1 MRNFFGYIAVVM
13 VFFTMTLSCRR
24 TRVIPK
30 DTLTDIYVE
39 MLLADQW
46 IVLTGISTM
55 SDTHFVYRP
64 IFEKYGYT
72 PDDYRLSVQTYLGD
86 PEGYAKVFAEVEKR
100 LSDRIDVLE
109 RLDSVRRRQDSAKF
123 ADNYRWRNLPKP
135 VLYKDVLKGQYPSD
149 TVCFGPD
156 SARYTINIPV
166 LDTMFSGPRLVI
178 RDEGTMDLQED
189 DTSEEGTAVEEE
201 RDVIEKD
208 IKPLPLDRGKPVP
221 APIERPVT
229 KKQLNDD
236 ARRPGLRTD
245 IQQEVG
251 RLSRD

>member
-1 MRNFFGYIAVVM
+1 MRKFFGYIAVVT
-13 VFFTMTLSCRR
+13 VIFAMTLSCRR
-24 TRVIPK
+24 ARVIPK

-46 IVLTGISTM
+46 IVLTGISMM

-72 PDDYRLSVQTYLGD
+72 ADDYRFSVQTYLRD
-86 PEGYAKVFAEVEKR
+86 PEEYAKLFAGVEKK
-100 LSDRIDVLE
+100 LSDRVDVLDGLE
-109 RLDSVRRRQDSAKF
+109 NVRRRQDSIKYA
-123 ADNYRWRNLPKP
+123 NNMRWRNIPKP
-135 VLYKDVLKGQYPSD
+135 VLYKDVLKGQFPSD

-178 RDEGTMDLQED
+178 RNEGTMDM
-189 DTSEEGTAVEEE
+189 EEVDAAEETVAEEE
-201 RDVIEKD
+201 RDIVEKEM
-208 IKPLPLDRGKPVP
+208 KPLPLDREKSAPLPLGKP
-221 APIERPVT
+221 ET
-229 KKQLNDD
+229 KKELSND

-245 IQQEVG
+245 IQQEIG